1 MCCINMR
8 QNNLLLF
15 LCFVVFQSFS
25 QVVNIENKRI
35 YDDTS
40 GWSGAVDAS
49 FSAMKNTDL
58 LTNFSLR
65 PRVQY
70 KTSKHYYFLISDLN
84 YSKGA
89 SKVYSNMGMAHFRYA
104 YRINGPWKWESYA
117 QIQYN
122 QLLDQQMRSLVG
134 SGLRWKFYDNKK
146 SKYFVG
152 SSVFYEYEQIRTTA
166 LINQEYR
173 MSNYISWYV
182 DPKTSFYFTAA
193 TYYQPLL
200 KDFKDYRFLG
210 QYSLN
215 FKMTKKIDARF
226 EWTSF
231 FDSKPALNVVN
242 WTFSSSFGIRLKME
256 D

>member
-1 MCCINMR
+1 MCCTNMR

-15 LCFVVFQSFS
+15 LFFVVFQTFS

-70 KTSKHYYFLISDLN
+70 KTAKHYYFLISDLN

-166 LINQEYR
+166 LVNEEFR

-182 DPKTSFYFTAA
+182 DPKTTFYFTAA

-215 FKMTKKIDARF
+215 FKVTKKIDARF

-231 FDSKPALNVVN
+231 FDSKPAKNVVN